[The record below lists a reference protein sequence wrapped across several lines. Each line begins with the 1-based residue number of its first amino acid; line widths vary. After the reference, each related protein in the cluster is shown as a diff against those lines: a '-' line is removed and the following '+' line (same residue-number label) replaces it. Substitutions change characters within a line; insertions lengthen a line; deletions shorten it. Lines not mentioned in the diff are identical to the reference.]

1 MNTAT
6 TATVSLGAV
15 TIGLGILAWHLARW
29 WKTGGGG
36 PKAGPPGAG
45 GGGGRDPKQLIPFMA
60 ATALGMLT
68 ITAAGG
74 LLGTGAVMLLDAGNT
89 LGNWSLTAVT
99 GTATPGVTR
108 SGQKVLSPGG
118 CAALVI
124 YIVVLAAIWKSGG
137 KVFHGKVTSG
147 VTCGV
152 MLGLS
157 AGFSGVAAAAVVSVF
172 NALGDKVTGVM

>member
-1 MNTAT
+1 MNAVT

-36 PKAGPPGAG
+36 KGGPPGVG
-45 GGGGRDPKQLIPFMA
+45 GGGGRDPKALIPFLSSV
-60 ATALGMLT
+60 ALGMLAV
-68 ITAAGG
+68 TAAGG
-74 LLGTGAVMLLDAGNT
+74 LIGTAATMLLG
-89 LGNWSLTAVT
+89 LGNSLGDWSLTAVT

-108 SGQKVLSPGG
+108 SGQKTLSPGG

-124 YIVVLAAIWKSGG
+124 YVVVLTALWKSGG
-137 KVFHGKVTSG
+137 KLFHGKVVSG
-147 VTCGV
+147 VICGV

-157 AGFSGVAAAAVVSVF
+157 AGFSGIASSAVVSVF
-172 NALGDKVTGVM
+172 NAFGDKVTGVM

>member
-1 MNTAT
+1 MNSVT

-15 TIGLGILAWHLARW
+15 TIGLSILAWHLARW

-36 PKAGPPGAG
+36 KGGPPGVGG
-45 GGGGRDPKQLIPFMA
+45 GGGGRDPKVLIPFVA
-60 ATALGMLT
+60 SVALGMLCV
-68 ITAAGG
+68 TAAGG
-74 LLGTGAVMLLDAGNT
+74 LLGTAATMLMDVGNT

-99 GTATPGVTR
+99 GTTTPGVTR
-108 SGQKVLSPGG
+108 SGHKSLTPGG

-157 AGFSGVAAAAVVSVF
+157 AGFSGVAATAVVSIF

>member
-1 MNTAT
+1 MNSVT

-15 TIGLGILAWHLARW
+15 TIGLSILAWHLARW
-29 WKTGGGG
+29 WKTGGGV
-36 PKAGPPGAG
+36 KAGPPGGG
-45 GGGGRDPKQLIPFMA
+45 GGGGRDPKVLIPFLA
-60 ATALGMLT
+60 SVALGMLCV
-68 ITAAGG
+68 TAAGG
-74 LLGTGAVMLLDAGNT
+74 LLGTAATMLLDVGNT

-108 SGQKVLSPGG
+108 SGHKSLTPGG

-124 YIVVLAAIWKSGG
+124 YIVVLCAIWKSSG

-157 AGFSGVAAAAVVSVF
+157 AGFSGVAAAAVVSIF
-172 NALGDKVTGVM
+172 NALGDRVTGVM

>member
-15 TIGLGILAWHLARW
+15 TLGLSILAWHLARW
-29 WKTGGGG
+29 WKTGGGA
-36 PKAGPPGAG
+36 KAGPPGAG
-45 GGGGRDPKQLIPFMA
+45 GGGRDAKILIPFLA
-60 ATALGMLT
+60 SVALGMLCV
-68 ITAAGG
+68 TAAGG

-99 GTATPGVTR
+99 GPATPGVTK
-108 SGQKVLSPGG
+108 SGHEVLSPGG

-124 YIVVLAAIWKSGG
+124 YIVILAAIWKSGG

-157 AGFSGVAAAAVVSVF
+157 AGFSGVAAAAVVTVF

>member
-1 MNTAT
+1 MNTVT
-6 TATVSLGAV
+6 SATVSLGAV
-15 TIGLGILAWHLARW
+15 TIGLSILAWHLTRW
-29 WKTGGGG
+29 WKGGGKG
-36 PKAGPPGAG
+36 GPPGAG
-45 GGGGRDPKQLIPFMA
+45 GGGRDPKVLIPFLSSV
-60 ATALGMLT
+60 ALGMLC

-74 LLGTGAVMLLDAGNT
+74 LLGTAATMLLDAGNT

-108 SGQKVLSPGG
+108 SGHKSLTPGG

-124 YIVVLAAIWKSGG
+124 YIVGLAAIWKSGG

-152 MLGLS
+152 MIGLS
-157 AGFSGVAAAAVVSVF
+157 AGFSGVAASAVVTVF

>member
-1 MNTAT
+1 MNNVT

-15 TIGLGILAWHLARW
+15 TIGLSILAWHLARW
-29 WKTGGGG
+29 WKTGGG
-36 PKAGPPGAG
+36 KAGPPGG
-45 GGGGRDPKQLIPFMA
+45 GGGGRDPKVLMPFLA
-60 ATALGMLT
+60 SVALGMLCV
-68 ITAAGG
+68 TAAGG
-74 LLGTGAVMLLDAGNT
+74 LLGTAATMLLDVGNT

-108 SGQKVLSPGG
+108 SGQKSLTPGG

-124 YIVVLAAIWKSGG
+124 YIVIIVAIWKSGG
-137 KVFHGKVTSG
+137 KVFHGRVYSG

-157 AGFSGVAAAAVVSVF
+157 AGFSGVAAAAVVSIF
-172 NALGDKVTGVM
+172 NAVGDRVTGVM

>member
-1 MNTAT
+1 MNTVA

-15 TIGLGILAWHLARW
+15 TIGLGIAAWHISRW
-29 WKTGGGG
+29 WKGGGG
-36 PKAGPPGAG
+36 AKAGPPGAG
-45 GGGGRDPKQLIPFMA
+45 GGGRDPKVLIPFLSSV
-60 ATALGMLT
+60 ALGMLCV
-68 ITAAGG
+68 TAAGG
-74 LLGTGAVMLLDAGNT
+74 LLGTAAMMLLDAGST

-108 SGQKVLSPGG
+108 SGQKSLTPGG
-118 CAALVI
+118 SAALVI
-124 YIVVLAAIWKSGG
+124 YVVVIAAIWKSGG

-157 AGFSGVAAAAVVSVF
+157 AGFSGVAAAAVVSIF

>member
-1 MNTAT
+1 MNPVT

-15 TIGLGILAWHLARW
+15 TIGLGIAAWHIARW
-29 WKTGGGG
+29 WKGGGKG
-36 PKAGPPGAG
+36 GPPGT
-45 GGGGRDPKQLIPFMA
+45 GGGGRDPKALIPFLSSV
-60 ATALGMLT
+60 ALGTLS

-74 LLGTGAVMLLDAGNT
+74 LLGTAAMMLLDAGNT

-108 SGQKVLSPGG
+108 SGQKSLTPGG
-118 CAALVI
+118 SAALVI
-124 YIVVLAAIWKSGG
+124 YVVVIAAIWKSGG

-157 AGFSGVAAAAVVSVF
+157 AGFSGIAAAAVVSIF